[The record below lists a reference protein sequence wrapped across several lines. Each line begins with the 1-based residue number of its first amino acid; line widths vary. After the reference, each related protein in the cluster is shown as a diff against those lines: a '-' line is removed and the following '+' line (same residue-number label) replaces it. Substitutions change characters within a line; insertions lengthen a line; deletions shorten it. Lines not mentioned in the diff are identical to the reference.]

1 LGVNIFSQFYMD
13 KTIMGDLSKHF
24 DRSEFLCKGE
34 DCAPSGHG
42 NCGKDTIDYA
52 LVEVLESVREHF
64 GKPVV
69 ITSANRCAWYN
80 QLIGGVSSSQHLLG
94 RAADIKVKGVSPD
107 TVADFLEDKVSGL
120 GRYSTFTHI
129 DTRENGARWSGT

>member
-1 LGVNIFSQFYMD
+1 
-13 KTIMGDLSKHF
+13 MGDISKNF
-24 DRSEFLCKGE
+24 DRSEFRCKGE

-42 NCGKDTIDYA
+42 NCGQDTIDYE
-52 LVEVLESVREHF
+52 LVVILEQVREHF
-64 GKPVV
+64 AKPVV

-94 RAADIKVKGVSPD
+94 RAADIKVKSISPD
-107 TVADFLEDKVSGL
+107 TVAEFLEDKASGL